1 MMIEKPIIHLKR
13 EKKAGIFKM
22 EKSITRLLI
31 AGNVDDGKSTLLGR
45 LFFESGSIK
54 KDQLKQLIIEE
65 KENYD
70 FSKVSDGLIDELQ
83 LGITI
88 DVAYKFLRQIK
99 EIHNSRLSRTHSI
112 YKKHVYRCFYSKR
125 CHTPC

>member
-1 MMIEKPIIHLKR
+1 
-13 EKKAGIFKM
+13 M

-31 AGNVDDGKSTLLGR
+31 AGNVDDGKNAIRET
-45 LFFESGSIK
+45 FESGQSKRSIK
-54 KDQLKQLIIEE
+54 AINNRRKRKLE
-65 KENYD
+65 

-99 EIHNSRLSRTHSI
+99 KFIIADCQDTFNIQETCLGGYN
-112 YKKHVYRCFYSKR
+112 KR
-125 CHTPC
+125 CHIC